1 MKGNKRRVRVSVRI
15 FFTFSV
21 CVCASARARVCVSAC
36 VCVCVCVCVSAFV
49 CVCVCVLI
57 LALYMYIFFIMVY
70 ILFHNL
76 LNFRYMYNEF
86 HMPSVS
92 LAVSV
97 SELQSESDAR
107 SITTGSCSSSTAISF
122 LQYTCSID
130 KTCST
135 HFAHSPGVMPLMPS
149 SISSLIAVRL
159 KAKFFLALN
168 LKK

>member
-1 MKGNKRRVRVSVRI
+1 MRVRVSVRMG

-21 CVCASARARVCVSAC
+21 CVFFFFGGGEGVDRPKTVLLMCQRVCVIFS
-36 VCVCVCVCVSAFV
+36 S
-49 CVCVCVLI
+49 L
-57 LALYMYIFFIMVY
+57 YIFFIMVN

-86 HMPSVS
+86 HIPSVS

-122 LQYTCSID
+122 LQ
-130 KTCST
+130 
-135 HFAHSPGVMPLMPS
+135 
-149 SISSLIAVRL
+149 
-159 KAKFFLALN
+159 
-168 LKK
+168 